1 MNIKDA
7 YVHVGPSGTN
17 EKALLKDFTITA
29 AQITLTRAIQND
41 AGTGDKTETIT
52 IPTWNQN
59 TTGNAATATKLS
71 VIKSTATTAHYLTF
85 VDSVNSTASNEN
97 FYTTSNIAITPSTG
111 KLIFGNMN
119 GGLQWSVNYINTGW
133 EKDFIS
139 FLQHTNND
147 SSEALS
153 EVFRIGSY
161 GGVNG
166 YIYTYI
172 GGGSYNSDQN
182 LRFNKDGSITIGT
195 NKVWHAGNDGPNSG
209 LDADLLDGQHLSDL
223 DIRYVPKQSNTH
235 FYPYIG
241 SAFGKQ
247 WYKVTLAH
255 HGHYREN
262 ATSWYMI
269 SMQINIGSSYQSSF
283 TGKILLDYYFSK
295 ASGEAGAYSTGPSLK
310 GLVYGLKTSDP
321 GITIKYDLA
330 DPTIFYIK
338 AAASNYNSIS
348 ITDLSAN
355 DTAPNFDFR
364 NTTIEPV
371 DSCPSNCDQ
380 VVPLIFLQTTN
391 GNNLLIN
398 NDAIIT
404 AGNYTSYLYSQSQSD
419 ARYVLKAGDTMTG
432 ALIAPSLSVT
442 GAATFSQAIN
452 GSILGN
458 AATASRLQNARTI
471 SLTGSVTGS
480 GTFDGSGNLSIATT
494 TNHNHNSSYMTA
506 CALFTG
512 ASAATSVTTS
522 LTNGNVYLNA
532 TKTINGT
539 ATNVGSIKISGSTG
553 ISVTTDTN
561 GHITVTGTTSYLRV
575 GAAGAT
581 ANVTSAT
588 LNPYLALVEGTT
600 QSSQVQLLASTGISI
615 SANNGVITFTN
626 TSTNSHTYTST
637 WTAKTDDVN
646 YPIAFSPNATPVT
659 SGNGYNSGFTFNPGT
674 KTFNNNGCRQQYDS
688 TNKVLKFIFD

>member
-52 IPTWNQN
+52 VPIWNQD
-59 TTGNAATATKLS
+59 TTGNATTATKLYLTTLTGAEDLNDLTNTG
-71 VIKSTATTAHYLTF
+71 VYGTTATSACASLTNGPSGRTNGEMRLEVIGCANNSNYLF
-85 VDSVNSTASNEN
+85 QKYWAR
-97 FYTTSNIAITPSTG
+97 G
-111 KLIFGNMN
+111 GN
-119 GGLQWSVNYINTGW
+119 GW
-133 EKDFIS
+133 Q
-139 FLQHTNND
+139 LY
-147 SSEALS
+147 
-153 EVFRIGSY
+153 FR
-161 GGVNG
+161 
-166 YIYTYI
+166 TKF
-172 GGGSYNSDQN
+172 GGSEWSSWVQN
-182 LRFNKDGSITIGT
+182 I
-195 NKVWHAGNDGPNSG
+195 
-209 LDADLLDGQHLSDL
+209 
-223 DIRYVPKQSNTH
+223 
-235 FYPYIG
+235 
-241 SAFGKQ
+241 
-247 WYKVTLAH
+247 
-255 HGHYREN
+255 
-262 ATSWYMI
+262 
-269 SMQINIGSSYQSSF
+269 
-283 TGKILLDYYFSK
+283 
-295 ASGEAGAYSTGPSLK
+295 
-310 GLVYGLKTSDP
+310 
-321 GITIKYDLA
+321 
-330 DPTIFYIK
+330 
-338 AAASNYNSIS
+338 
-348 ITDLSAN
+348 
-355 DTAPNFDFR
+355 
-364 NTTIEPV
+364 
-371 DSCPSNCDQ
+371 DS
-380 VVPLIFLQTTN
+380 
-391 GNNLLIN
+391 
-398 NDAIIT
+398 
-404 AGNYTSYLYSQSQSD
+404 GNYTNWVYAKSSVYTKTESD
-419 ARYVLKAGDTMTG
+419 ARFVLKAGDTMTG
-432 ALIAPSLSVT
+432 ALTVPSLSVT